1 MGIVIEMP
9 QDDATINELRK
20 FCRVNEI
27 KFHHKHSVE
36 TLRLKARIFFDG
48 FDEKQNIHA
57 ALIWLKRRSNRHWR
71 VLSKHIEDLKRA
83 CER

>member
-9 QDDATINELRK
+9 QEDSTIDELRE

-36 TLRLKARIFFDG
+36 TLRTKARTFFDG

-57 ALIWLKRRSNRHWR
+57 ALIWLKRRSDKRWR
-71 VLSKHIEDLKRA
+71 ILSKHIEDLERA